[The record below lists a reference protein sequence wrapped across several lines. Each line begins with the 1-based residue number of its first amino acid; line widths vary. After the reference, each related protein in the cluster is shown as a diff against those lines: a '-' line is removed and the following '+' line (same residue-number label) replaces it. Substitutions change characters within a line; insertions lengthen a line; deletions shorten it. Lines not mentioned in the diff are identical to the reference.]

1 MKKLLLYF
9 ICLSF
14 PLLTLLAEYETI
26 GTSLWIKPPH
36 TIKFTHSYI
45 DGGSVGQIID
55 GSLEQTPYSFFPKGH
70 LTPQR
75 NALFIKY
82 AKNEGFRP
90 LPTGSI
96 INDSEMY
103 DIIKKV
109 FKKGFK
115 EIQTD
120 KEKDGWFQQ
129 KVTKMLIDHQG
140 ARNIEQRVSEDNA
153 SKSRVIRRGPR
164 KFNRR

>member
-45 DGGSVGQIID
+45 DGGSVEQIIE
-55 GSLEQTPYSFFPKGH
+55 GSLEQNPYLLFPKG
-70 LTPQR
+70 LSTPQR

-96 INDSEMY
+96 SELEMY
-103 DIIKKV
+103 DIIKTM
-109 FKKGFK
+109 FKNDFK
-115 EIQTD
+115 DIQTD

-129 KVTKMLIDHQG
+129 KATKMLIDQQDV
-140 ARNIEQRVSEDNA
+140 RKIEQRISED
-153 SKSRVIRRGPR
+153 SGRKSRKTR
-164 KFNRR
+164 KANRRAGRR